1 MTPLSSSR
9 DSSYPDLPERSRRVL
24 AGLVRRY
31 IEQGEPVSSL
41 WLAEHGGFA
50 VSSATLRNILVT
62 LEHGGYVYQP
72 HKSAGRMPT
81 DRGYRCFVDLLLQS
95 RRATNPTQDVEARLR
110 QAGTVSD
117 VLSNVSHE
125 LSRAAHHLSFAL
137 APSNANAVFQHVEFV
152 RLEGTK
158 ILVVITAA
166 GNQVSHKVIDLG
178 EVMALSDL
186 VQGAN
191 YLNREYAG
199 LALWQV
205 RAGVIDDLR
214 QERMFYDQLLSRAL
228 RLASSTLEGMVPL
241 NSVFIEGTGFLLD
254 EVSDDDERL
263 PLATLRALLSMIEQ
277 KHRLVC
283 LLNEY
288 IEGPGLTV
296 VIGTEHATPELQD
309 FSLVASTYHDGRQTG
324 TIGVIGPRRMHY
336 SRAIAAVDSVSRAV
350 SRVLVDQATSS
361 TDHVRRHEIG
371 TA

>member
-1 MTPLSSSR
+1 L
-9 DSSYPDLPERSRRVL
+9 
-24 AGLVRRY
+24 
-31 IEQGEPVSSL
+31 EQ
-41 WLAEHGGFA
+41 
-50 VSSATLRNILVT
+50 
-62 LEHGGYVYQP
+62 GGYVYQP
-72 HKSAGRMPT
+72 HTSAGRVPT
-81 DRGYRCFVDLLLQS
+81 DRGYRCYVDLLLQS
-95 RRATNPTQDVEARLR
+95 RRAPRPTPDVEARLR

-125 LSRAAHHLSFAL
+125 LSRVAHHLSFAL
-137 APSNANAVFQHVEFV
+137 APSNGNAVFRYVEFV

-158 ILVVITAA
+158 ILVVITAE

-178 EVMALSDL
+178 EPVSPSDL
-186 VQGAN
+186 TQGAN

-199 LALWQV
+199 LPLWQV
-205 RAGVIDDLR
+205 RAAVIDDLR

-228 RLASSTLEGMVPL
+228 RLASSTLAGLVPL
-241 NSVFIEGTGFLLD
+241 NNVFIEGAGFLLD
-254 EVSDDDERL
+254 EMAGEEPRL

-296 VIGTEHATPELQD
+296 VIGTEHSTAELQE
-309 FSLVASTYHDGRQTG
+309 FSLVASTYDDGRQTG

-336 SRAIAAVDSVSRAV
+336 SRAIAAVDSVSHAV
-350 SRVLVDQATSS
+350 SRVLVGQTTSS
-361 TDHVRRHEIG
+361 TEHGRRHEIG